1 MTTASTFAEHCRE
14 IAQRFVQT
22 AIIVDDEAFMAPHD
36 TAVDKVVTP
45 GRQQSSATDGD
56 DAASRSGRHG
66 LDTSA
71 IIEGFAVL
79 GVICSAIRPSDPA
92 MSAIRQADI
101 VVLDWRLKADDPEFT
116 LNLLASILTEEP
128 DRNALRLLTVYTGE
142 AELDRIQ
149 DAIVAKL
156 KEAGLEPAVS
166 EAGNVTYGH
175 GRVVLYAKPSVN
187 PPPAFRG
194 REVDED
200 KLPQRLVDDF
210 SGVTAGLLPGIAL
223 VSLTA
228 VREYAHT
235 VLDRF
240 RADLD
245 PAYLAHRACLPDPDD
260 AERQM
265 VNQIAEELRGLMDYA
280 VADQQPAGRQPITQW
295 ITERAAEPP
304 HDFQFGDKSLPPEQT
319 VALATEGLERRK
331 NLLPKGAFRS
341 LSSGFS
347 RGDAEQLDER
357 LAWMFTSRTVFN
369 APPPRLWLGTVVR
382 RKAGDADSHDSLLVC
397 LRPRCDSVRL
407 KGKTSFA
414 FLPLGEPKPG
424 QMQLIV
430 QLGNSYERR
439 GIAVDASGWQ
449 IHEFNPDDGGDTVVA
464 RSRSSAGGFVF
475 TDVCDHEYE
484 WLGELKG
491 EFAHR
496 MARTF
501 ADTLSRVAVDDSEWL
516 RKSAQRP

>member
-1 MTTASTFAEHCRE
+1 MTTNTFAEHCRE
-14 IAQRFVQT
+14 LAQRFVQT
-22 AIIVDDEAFMAPHD
+22 AIIVDDEAFVTPHD
-36 TAVDKVVTP
+36 TVDKVVTP
-45 GRQQSSATDGD
+45 GRQQSTATDTG
-56 DAASRSGRHG
+56 DAAAQSGRHG
-66 LDTSA
+66 LNTRA
-71 IIEGFAVL
+71 IIEGFAAL
-79 GVICSAIRPSDPA
+79 GVICSAIRPTEPA

-101 VVLDWRLKADDPEFT
+101 VVLDWRLKIGEPEFA
-116 LNLLASILTEEP
+116 LNLLARILTEEP

-149 DAIVAKL
+149 DAIVAML
-156 KEAGLEPAVS
+156 EEAGLEPEVS
-166 EAGNVTYGH
+166 EAGTVTYGH

-187 PPPAFRG
+187 LPLAFRG
-194 REVDED
+194 REIDED

-210 SGVTAGLLPGIAL
+210 SGLTAGLLPGIAL

-240 RADLD
+240 RAELD

-265 VNQIAEELRGLMDYA
+265 VNHVAEELRGLMDYA

-295 ITERAAEPP
+295 ITERAGEPP
-304 HDFQFGDKSLPPEQT
+304 HDFQFGDRSLPAEQT
-319 VALATEGLERRK
+319 VSLATDGLKRSSLPEGR
-331 NLLPKGAFRS
+331 FRS
-341 LSSGFS
+341 LSSGFN

-357 LAWMFTSRTVFN
+357 LAWIFTSRTVFN
-369 APPPRLWLGTVVR
+369 APPPRLWLGTIVR
-382 RKAGDADSHDSLLVC
+382 RRQTTPASHDSLLIC

-414 FLPLGEPKPG
+414 FLPLGEPKRD

-430 QLGNSYERR
+430 RLGNSYERR
-439 GIAVDASGWQ
+439 GIAVDASGWR
-449 IHEFNPDDGGDTVVA
+449 IHEFKPDDGGDAVVA
-464 RSRSSAGGFVF
+464 RRGSSAGGFVF
-475 TDVCDHEYE
+475 TDVDDREYE

-516 RKSAQRP
+516 RKSAQRG